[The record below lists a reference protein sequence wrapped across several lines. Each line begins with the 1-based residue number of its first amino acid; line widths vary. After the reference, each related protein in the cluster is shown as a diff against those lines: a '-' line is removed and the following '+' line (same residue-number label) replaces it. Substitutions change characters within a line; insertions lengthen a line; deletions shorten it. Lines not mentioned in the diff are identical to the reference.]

1 MLCVS
6 QGVQMAVLSELSESK
21 ADEFYPRPSEDD
33 ESNDEGLPS
42 LYMWRRRP
50 KPVLSRFYNIL
61 SAIYP

>member
-1 MLCVS
+1 
-6 QGVQMAVLSELSESK
+6 MAVLSELSESK

-61 SAIYP
+61 SAVYP